1 MAPVKLECP
10 APSCEKGAEGGVFQ
24 TEPMEEMRAWQ
35 MLEMHI
41 RFNHPLEEGD
51 RQQQPVHGGAG
62 PKVEKVPRPTLGK
75 GLSEDKFVHFERLW
89 RRYRRSANLKDGQQ
103 VRDQLLSCCNDE
115 LAEDLGNLFG
125 DTLEEMNESQLLQEM
140 RKLAIVSQN
149 HLVNIVR
156 LRAMVQ
162 DRDEPVRTY
171 LARLKGAAGVC
182 KLTVKCSCD
191 PNTVVSYSDK
201 EILHCLV
208 NGLAD
213 KDIRNQVMGK
223 VEVMDLEMTVKFV
236 EAKEAGRKAGDY
248 LDGGDAAVNKVTG
261 YRRLQREQL
270 EHDRPKPEVVDDAR
284 CKYCGRKGRQTKYNY
299 SRECYWKPINN
310 RFNYV

>member
-10 APSCEKGAEGGVFQ
+10 ARSCEKGAEGGVFK

-41 RFNHPLEEGD
+41 RFNHPMQEGD
-51 RQQQPVHGGAG
+51 RQQQPVHVGAG
-62 PKVEKVPRPTLGK
+62 PKVEKVPRPTLCK

-125 DTLEEMNESQLLQEM
+125 DMLEEMNESQLLQEM

-162 DRDEPVRTY
+162 DRD
-171 LARLKGAAGVC
+171 
-182 KLTVKCSCD
+182 
-191 PNTVVSYSDK
+191 
-201 EILHCLV
+201 
-208 NGLAD
+208 
-213 KDIRNQVMGK
+213 
-223 VEVMDLEMTVKFV
+223 
-236 EAKEAGRKAGDY
+236 
-248 LDGGDAAVNKVTG
+248 
-261 YRRLQREQL
+261 
-270 EHDRPKPEVVDDAR
+270 
-284 CKYCGRKGRQTKYNY
+284 
-299 SRECYWKPINN
+299 
-310 RFNYV
+310 